1 MKLFLW
7 SLFISL
13 NLLFPAQARAESSQ
27 TQANANKSVTIVDKV
42 AQTIQVV
49 SVAVGVVI
57 SVLSF
62 TNAQLKDAKSRRAEA
77 AKPFLDLR
85 QKLYLEAVQA
95 AAVLSN
101 TEVHTSEEITIARK
115 RFRQLYVA
123 ELSLVEARGVE
134 SSMVELARLVDP
146 ELEPL
151 NPERQAAYK
160 LSHALRDSLI
170 KSWNLDEEI
179 VDNTDEEIVE

>member
-7 SLFISL
+7 SLLISL
-13 NLLFPAQARAESSQ
+13 NLLFPAQGQTKSS
-27 TQANANKSVTIVDKV
+27 QANADNSVEKV
-42 AQTIQVV
+42 AQTIQVL

-62 TNAQLKDAKSRRAEA
+62 TNAQLKDAKARRAEA
-77 AKPFLDLR
+77 AKPFLELR

-101 TEVHTSEEITIARK
+101 PEVHTSEEIASARK

-123 ELSLVEARGVE
+123 ELSLVESGEVE
-134 SSMVELARLVDP
+134 AHMMKLARVVDP
-146 ELEPL
+146 GFGI
-151 NPERQAAYK
+151 NAERQPAYD
-160 LSHALRDSLI
+160 LAHALRDSLI
-170 KSWNLDEEI
+170 KSWNLDEAI
-179 VDNTDEEIVE
+179 VDNTNE